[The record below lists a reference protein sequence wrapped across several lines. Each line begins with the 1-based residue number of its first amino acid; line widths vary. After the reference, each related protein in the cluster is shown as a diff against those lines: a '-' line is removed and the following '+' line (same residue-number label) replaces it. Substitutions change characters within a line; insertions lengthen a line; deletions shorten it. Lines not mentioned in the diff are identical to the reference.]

1 MCTPRSARSSR
12 SRSALTLVRLAL
24 QIPLSI
30 LPARIAADVQA
41 QMRIRLF
48 RRVYAARPGTVQSRD
63 REGQLQE
70 TMTGQVMQAR
80 RAPQQAT
87 MLINSASRFSC

>member
-1 MCTPRSARSSR
+1 M
-12 SRSALTLVRLAL
+12 LRLLL

-41 QMRIRLF
+41 SLRTRLF
-48 RRVYAARPGTVQSRD
+48 DAFTRASWTVQSTD

-70 TMTGQVMQAR
+70 TMTGQVMQADRR
-80 RAPQQAT
+80 RAAGDDADHRV
-87 MLINSASRFSC
+87 ASRSSC